1 VAGSPGALGDLTP
14 FSGIAECSTT
24 VAAAETGGGVPV
36 DFSALAEE
44 ARASLRL
51 PVPEVAAAP
60 PLNARQVV
68 HVPMWMWVAAEQ
80 WAPVSAEAAVSGG
93 SVSVTA
99 TPTGSAWSMGDG
111 STVRCEGSGEP
122 FDPSAHTAGAESPTC
137 GHTFRSSSAHRPGG
151 RFPVVVDV
159 TWEVAWESSTGE
171 SGVLDPLVMSAQ
183 AETEVV
189 EVRAL
194 VTEA

>member
-36 DFSALAEE
+36 DFSALTEE

-80 WAPVSAEAAVSGG
+80 WAPVSAEAAVLG
-93 SVSVTA
+93 
-99 TPTGSAWSMGDG
+99 SMGDG

-159 TWEVAWESSTGE
+159 TWQVAWESSTGE